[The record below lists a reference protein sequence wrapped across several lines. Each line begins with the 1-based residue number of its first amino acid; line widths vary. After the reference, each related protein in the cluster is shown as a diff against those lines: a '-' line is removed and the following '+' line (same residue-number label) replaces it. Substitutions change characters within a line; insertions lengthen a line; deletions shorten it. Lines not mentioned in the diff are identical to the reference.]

1 MADLK
6 LGGNSIDNM
15 MYSNSQIDK
24 IYLGDTEIWSA
35 IPADVKT
42 HIARVIADGGTV
54 PEQAKMVSMVKQLMA
69 ANLWN
74 NCVFFG
80 LPLGGLKKDAN
91 EFVSKLYDLKANADV
106 VESTGTRQPKY
117 DIDGSLLCDGG
128 DDLISETLLINNPI
142 RTTVNNFTICC
153 SVLKNTT
160 QTNPFILMSRDGTIA
175 GNRIWLLTLIHGTTG
190 QWYTPNSVS
199 FTLYETDAS
208 TIKRGRVTNRGVSV
222 NEKVSIIATW
232 DGTDI
237 DLTLNGI
244 SSNGDYNPSGSGTGA
259 IADNPYK
266 VSLCSFGNQ
275 AAGYQL
281 KGNFNKA
288 MIFNKVLTAS
298 EKIIVNDI
306 LSDWSL

>member
-1 MADLK
+1 MDYDVAVHNSRVFADSGVVPDNITTDKYVKLLK
-6 LGGNSIDNM
+6 QN
-15 MYSNSQIDK
+15 
-24 IYLGDTEIWSA
+24 
-35 IPADVKT
+35 
-42 HIARVIADGGTV
+42 
-54 PEQAKMVSMVKQLMA
+54 
-69 ANLWN
+69 NLWDS
-74 NCVFFG
+74 CVFFVA
-80 LPLGGLKKDAN
+80 PSLGVKKDAN

-128 DDLISETLLINNPI
+128 DDLISETLPVNNPI

-208 TIKRGRVTNRGVSV
+208 TVKRGRVTNRGVSV

-259 IADNPYK
+259 IVDNPYK

-281 KGNFNKA
+281 KGNFNKG

-298 EKIIVNDI
+298 EKIIVNDM
-306 LSDWSL
+306 LSDWS